1 MSSDADQHVA
11 RRLRRCILT
20 HLYTWFREVP
30 LAAVELRHVAETC
43 STDAGELNWN
53 IVYLE
58 KKGWVS
64 LSHDINCPPFVSCA
78 VELTAAGIDLV
89 ENPDRFDTLFPAE
102 KDAD

>member
-1 MSSDADQHVA
+1 MPSDDDHRAA

-20 HLYTWFREVP
+20 NLYTWFREVP

-43 STDAGELNWN
+43 HADALELNWN

-58 KKGWVS
+58 KKGWVL
-64 LSHDINCPPFVSCA
+64 LSRDINCPPFVSCA

-89 ENPDRFDTLFPAE
+89 EDPELLDTLFPADE
-102 KDAD
+102 KIN